1 MAKKRKTLGKIK
13 EDLQKVFNK
22 YIRLRD
28 SGGGFFTCISCGMTK
43 STDEMNA
50 GHYYAVKGY
59 DGIRYDEENV
69 HGECARC
76 NCWDESHLIGYG
88 FRLSQKIGEDRLQ
101 ELHKRAAEYK
111 RNSNFKWNRLEL
123 EEMIVIYKQ
132 KIKDLQ

>member
-28 SGGGFFTCISCGMTK
+28 SGGGFFTCIACGMTK

-88 FRLSQKIGEDRLQ
+88 VRLSQKIGEDSLQ

-111 RNSNFKWNRLEL
+111 RNSNFKWNRLKL

>member
-1 MAKKRKTLGKIK
+1 MTKKRKTLGKIK

-88 FRLSQKIGEDRLQ
+88 VRLSQKIGEDRLQ

>member
-88 FRLSQKIGEDRLQ
+88 VRLSQKIGEDRLQ
-101 ELHKRAAEYK
+101 ELHKRAAQYK